1 MKYRANID
9 YKHKMI
15 HYSNL
20 GDKFFKVGGTL
31 FIVLLVL
38 CLLLKHSSFG
48 TILINT
54 SFLVLVIWLIILT
67 YLEVQSKRYSVCP
80 YCHKRIADRL
90 TAYCHYE
97 NANNY
102 VYFCSMQH
110 FLYYYRFGV
119 KDVKEK

>member
-9 YKHKMI
+9 YKHKMM

-20 GDKFFKVGGTL
+20 WNKFFKVGGTV
-31 FIVLLVL
+31 FFVLLVL
-38 CLLLKHSSFG
+38 SFLLKHSSFG

-67 YLEVQSKRYSVCP
+67 YLNVQSKRYSVCP

-90 TAYCHYE
+90 TAYCDYD
-97 NANNY
+97 NANSY

-110 FLYYYRFGV
+110 YLYYCRFGV
-119 KDVKEK
+119 KDV

>member
-9 YKHKMI
+9 YKHKMV

-20 GDKFFKVGGTL
+20 WDKFFNVGCIVFFVL
-31 FIVLLVL
+31 IVLSV
-38 CLLLKHSSFG
+38 LLKHSSFS

-54 SFLVLVIWLIILT
+54 SFVVLVIWLIILT
-67 YLEVQSKRYSVCP
+67 YLGVQSKRYSVCP

-90 TAYCHYE
+90 TAYYHYE
-97 NANNY
+97 NANSY

-110 FLYYYRFGV
+110 YLYYYRFKHSV
-119 KDVKEK
+119 KDV